1 MYIAH
6 KFEQVRVRN
15 ADSSN
20 ESTVVV
26 VVVVVVVV
34 APATAGV
41 GFRKVFKN
49 QKNIGNAS
57 FRTS

>member
-20 ESTVVV
+20 ESTVV